1 LQHKKIHSKKIARSI
16 SEVGTRLPSNLAV
29 ASAKALFKPQ
39 IDALKHKVLIKP
51 AVSSALPYF
60 CQLSLAIDI

>member
-16 SEVGTRLPSNLAV
+16 SEVGTGLPSNLVV
-29 ASAKALFKPQ
+29 ALVKAQFKPQ
-39 IDALKHKVLIKP
+39 IDALKHKMLIKP